1 MPPFSHDSA
10 RAPLGVREL
19 APALPLPQLAAAN
32 LPISASLASRL
43 RGLAAARGFTLL
55 ELMIVIT
62 IILILL
68 TLAAG
73 RYQQSVIRAR
83 EAALKQNLFVMRQSI
98 DQYTLDKLEAPQSL
112 EDVVASGYLRSV
124 PEDPMTKQRDWR
136 LIYDD
141 VLLSPE
147 QRVTGIVDVKSNSDA
162 LSPFEHTPYSTW

>member
-1 MPPFSHDSA
+1 M
-10 RAPLGVREL
+10 
-19 APALPLPQLAAAN
+19 
-32 LPISASLASRL
+32 LASRSSP
-43 RGLAAARGFTLL
+43 LAQPAARRRGTEAVRLRALGFTLL

-68 TLAAG
+68 TLASG

-83 EAALKQNLFVMRQSI
+83 EAALKQNLFVMRQAI

-112 EDVVASGYLRSV
+112 EDLVAGGYIRAV

-136 LIYDD
+136 LVYED

-147 QRVTGIVDVKSNSDA
+147 QRTAGLVDVHSNSDA
-162 LSPFEHTPYSTW
+162 ISPFEHTPYSSW